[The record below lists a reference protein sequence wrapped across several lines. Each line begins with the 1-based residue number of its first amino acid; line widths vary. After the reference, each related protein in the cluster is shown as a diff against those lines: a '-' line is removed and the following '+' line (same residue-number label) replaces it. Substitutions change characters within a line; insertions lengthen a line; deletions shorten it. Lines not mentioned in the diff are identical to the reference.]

1 MQCAAH
7 SRTRKT
13 LGANATLLLVLG
25 SLLFTQFSATTHQ
38 LAVQHATCPQH
49 GEVVDIAVSAAATQ
63 STQAGQPSHFSQTYD
78 SSNQTPHQ
86 HCPFV
91 SSRVSHKIFKLQ
103 PLNAAQLPAPAAQIE
118 DPVARAPHN
127 TAAVYLTAPKHS
139 PPAA

>member
-1 MQCAAH
+1 MQCGAH
-7 SRTRKT
+7 SRTLKK
-13 LGANATLLLVLG
+13 LGANATLLLVLW
-25 SLLFTQFSATTHQ
+25 SLLFSQFSATTHQ

-49 GEVVDIAVSAAATQ
+49 GEVVDVAASAAGPKSPQAAT
-63 STQAGQPSHFSQTYD
+63 TNRFSGTYD